1 MNNKLIK
8 KRYKR
13 PYISTYFSIK
23 PPTFDENLNLRQKS
37 LAVLDTRIKASFARL
52 HSIINKINNSKDSVL
67 NNKFD
72 IRDVKLM
79 KNLDNNCLLLCK
91 SFSNEA
97 KKASKLSNGYNL
109 SSYDL
114 DAFIKDL
121 RKKKKK
127 YKVKH
132 ELNKNDEISEDNI
145 DNYNTEFNLA
155 NLGQNKQEKMKN
167 NSFLNNQRK
176 MRDLYNLKL
185 ELMFIERRK
194 KIGEKKS
201 FEVEENK
208 GSKFLKDKER
218 KRKSQYDRIKSRYY
232 NKYKL
237 SKSFEIK
244 DNLIEQ
250 YVLKNINQLGDEN
263 DNKKKEEI
271 FITSKKEGKNNNNN
285 QETFPKKIVIKE
297 LNKLKEYNF
306 NFNNNQISKKRK
318 SFSASI
324 INDNIAKKYRNNS
337 AIINSEFNKNTQ
349 LKQPINLR
357 LKSGINIGKN
367 KIIRTSIYN
376 KIYKNNNNHRYRNSR
391 PNNLVSTPTN
401 TKKTIYTTNKTLSR
415 PISSFSSFNNTTYH
429 FNTNKTNAKINN
441 STLGS
446 KKKFE
451 NYISTINDIIK
462 YSDYTTEQFKKET
475 NEFNKKKLFMKSNN
489 KIFEK
494 KKIVDIN
501 KIIKNLALD
510 KNPHSF
516 INDKK
521 LIYNN
526 SLKVKPLLNNRNR
539 LILNTFLLTIFDE
552 DRRLNK
558 NFIDASEYEK
568 AMKKNEMNKV
578 FNILSNKIINF
589 EKKYDKEKALEI
601 FAPDDVNTFL
611 KNRGEMFDK
620 YDEKEYQFLLLKNKN
635 MKIME
640 KENNRKKNISGNL
653 YKKHLVAKYKKIK

>member
-52 HSIINKINNSKDSVL
+52 NSIINKINNSKDSIL

-79 KNLDNNCLLLCK
+79 KNLDSNCLLLCK

-145 DNYNTEFNLA
+145 VNYNTEFNLA

-201 FEVEENK
+201 FEVKENK
-208 GSKFLKDKER
+208 VSKFLKDKER

-232 NKYKL
+232 NRYKI

-250 YVLKNINQLGDEN
+250 YVLKDINKIGDEN
-263 DNKKKEEI
+263 DNKNKEEI
-271 FITSKKEGKNNNNN
+271 FITNNKEEITNTNN
-285 QETFPKKIVIKE
+285 QETFPKRIVIKE
-297 LNKLKEYNF
+297 LNRINDYNF
-306 NFNNNQISKKRK
+306 NFKNNQINKKRK
-318 SFSASI
+318 SFSASNI
-324 INDNIAKKYRNNS
+324 KNNIAKKYINNS
-337 AIINSEFNKNTQ
+337 AIINSGMNNNAQ

-376 KIYKNNNNHRYRNSR
+376 KIYNNNSNRKYRNSR

-429 FNTNKTNAKINN
+429 FNINKSNAKINN

-446 KKKFE
+446 KKKFA
-451 NYISTINDIIK
+451 NYISTINNIIK
-462 YSDYTTEQFKKET
+462 YSEYTTENFKKET
-475 NEFNKKKLFMKSNN
+475 NAFNKKKLFMKSNN

-526 SLKVKPLLNNRNR
+526 SLKVKPLLNNKNK

-589 EKKYDKEKALEI
+589 EKKYDKEKILEI

-611 KNRGEMFDK
+611 KNRGEMFNK
-620 YDEKEYQFLLLKNKN
+620 YDEKEYQFLLLKNQN

-653 YKKHLVAKYKKIK
+653 YKKHLVAKYKKKE

>member
-23 PPTFDENLNLRQKS
+23 PQTCDENLNLRQKS

-52 HSIINKINNSKDSVL
+52 NSIINKINNSKDSIL

-79 KNLDNNCLLLCK
+79 KNLDSNCLLLCK

-145 DNYNTEFNLA
+145 DNYKTEFNLA

-271 FITSKKEGKNNNNN
+271 FITSNKEEKNNNNN

-337 AIINSEFNKNTQ
+337 AIINSEMNKNAQ

-376 KIYKNNNNHRYRNSR
+376 KIYKNNNNHKYRNSR

-475 NEFNKKKLFMKSNN
+475 SEFNKKKLFMKSNN

-526 SLKVKPLLNNRNR
+526 SLKVKPLLNNKNK

>member
-376 KIYKNNNNHRYRNSR
+376 KIYKNNNNHKYRNSR

>member
-23 PPTFDENLNLRQKS
+23 PQTCDENLNLRQKS

-52 HSIINKINNSKDSVL
+52 NSIINKINNSKDSIL

-79 KNLDNNCLLLCK
+79 KNLDSNCLLLCK

-132 ELNKNDEISEDNI
+132 ELNKNNEISKDNI
-145 DNYNTEFNLA
+145 DNYKTEFNLA
-155 NLGQNKQEKMKN
+155 SLGQNKQEIIKN

-201 FEVEENK
+201 FEVKENK

-232 NKYKL
+232 NKYKI

-244 DNLIEQ
+244 ENLIEQ
-250 YVLKNINQLGDEN
+250 YVLKDINKIGDEN
-263 DNKKKEEI
+263 DNKNKEEI
-271 FITSKKEGKNNNNN
+271 FITSNKEEKTNTNN
-285 QETFPKKIVIKE
+285 QEIFPKRIVIKE
-297 LNKLKEYNF
+297 LNKINNYNF
-306 NFNNNQISKKRK
+306 NFKNNQINKKRK
-318 SFSASI
+318 SFSASNI
-324 INDNIAKKYRNNS
+324 KNNIAKKYINNS
-337 AIINSEFNKNTQ
+337 AIINSGMNNNAQ

-376 KIYKNNNNHRYRNSR
+376 TIYNNNSNRKYRNSR
-391 PNNLVSTPTN
+391 LNNLASTPTN

-429 FNTNKTNAKINN
+429 FNINKSNVKINN

-446 KKKFE
+446 KKKLA
-451 NYISTINDIIK
+451 NYISTINNIIK
-462 YSDYTTEQFKKET
+462 YSDYTTEKFKKET
-475 NEFNKKKLFMKSNN
+475 SEFNKKKLFMKSNN

-526 SLKVKPLLNNRNR
+526 SLKVKPLLNNKNK

-589 EKKYDKEKALEI
+589 EKKYDKEKILEI

-611 KNRGEMFDK
+611 KNRGEMFNK
-620 YDEKEYQFLLLKNKN
+620 YDEKEYQFLLLKNQN

-640 KENNRKKNISGNL
+640 KENNRKKNINGNL
-653 YKKHLVAKYKKIK
+653 YKKHLVAKYKKKE

>member
-13 PYISTYFSIK
+13 PFISTYFSIK

-52 HSIINKINNSKDSVL
+52 NSIINKINNSKDSIL

-79 KNLDNNCLLLCK
+79 KNLDSNCLLLCK

-132 ELNKNDEISEDNI
+132 ELNKNNEISKDNI
-145 DNYNTEFNLA
+145 DNYKTEFNLA
-155 NLGQNKQEKMKN
+155 SLGQNKQEIIKN

-201 FEVEENK
+201 FEVKENK

-250 YVLKNINQLGDEN
+250 YVLKDINKIGDEN
-263 DNKKKEEI
+263 DNKNKEEI
-271 FITSKKEGKNNNNN
+271 FITNNKEEKTNTNN

-297 LNKLKEYNF
+297 LNRINDYNF
-306 NFNNNQISKKRK
+306 NFKNNQINKKRK
-318 SFSASI
+318 SFSASNI
-324 INDNIAKKYRNNS
+324 KNNIAKKYINNS
-337 AIINSEFNKNTQ
+337 AIINSGINNNAQ

-376 KIYKNNNNHRYRNSR
+376 KIYNNNSNRKYRNSR

-429 FNTNKTNAKINN
+429 FNINKSNAKINN

-446 KKKFE
+446 KKKLA
-451 NYISTINDIIK
+451 NYISTINNIIK
-462 YSDYTTEQFKKET
+462 YSDYTTENFKKET
-475 NEFNKKKLFMKSNN
+475 SAFNKKKLFMKSNN

-526 SLKVKPLLNNRNR
+526 SLKVKPLLNNKNK

-611 KNRGEMFDK
+611 KNRGEMFNK
-620 YDEKEYQFLLLKNKN
+620 YDEKEYQFLLLKNQN